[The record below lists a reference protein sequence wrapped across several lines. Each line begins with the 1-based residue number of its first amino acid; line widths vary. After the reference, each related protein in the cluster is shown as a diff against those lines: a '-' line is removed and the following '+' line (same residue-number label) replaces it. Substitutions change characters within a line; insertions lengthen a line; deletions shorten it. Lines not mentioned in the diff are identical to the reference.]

1 MSLEEMR
8 NKIDAVDE
16 KIVKLIAQRI
26 KQSQAIGDE
35 KQKRNKPIED
45 ADREKKVLAHIE
57 ALAREE
63 NLDEREILSIYRQII
78 KSSKSGPG
86 DWWWLSRVKSGR
98 TAKRRFFNISDIP
111 PAPNP
116 AKVLNLFSNW
126 WNRAKRLSG

>member
-8 NKIDAVDE
+8 NKIDTVDE

-35 KQKRNKPIED
+35 KQKSRKPIED
-45 ADREKKVLAHIE
+45 ANREKKVLAHIE

-63 NLDEREILSIYRQII
+63 NLDEKEILGIYRQII
-78 KSSKSGPG
+78 KSSKVVQG
-86 DWWWLSRVKSGR
+86 WWWPSRVKSGL
-98 TAKRRFFNISDIP
+98 TAKRRFFNISDIL

-116 AKVLNLFSNW
+116 VKVLNLFSNW
-126 WNRAKRLSG
+126 WNRVKLLSG